1 MKLFNKD
8 IQVTVKTVA
17 KQTPYA
23 RKSGYKVGMDCA
35 KNPGKPALLL
45 ILGGAK

>member
-1 MKLFNKD
+1 MRLFNKD
-8 IQVTVKTVA
+8 IQVTVKTLA

-35 KNPGKPALLL
+35 KKASGNRFLGL
-45 ILGGAK
+45 LGGVK